1 MAPFWRYSSPM
12 PSIQIKNVPDE
23 VHKALQESARES
35 GKSLQEFLQAELR
48 AIADRQ
54 SFQQVFERA
63 RTEGASFTFG
73 DVIEAIH
80 SGRKGD

>member
-1 MAPFWRYSSPM
+1 M

-23 VHKALQESARES
+23 VHKALQAGARDS

-48 AIADRQ
+48 RIADRQ
-54 SFQQVFERA
+54 SVQQVFDRA
-63 RTEGASFTFG
+63 RTEGANFTFD

-80 SGRKGD
+80 SGRTGH